1 MRVMP
6 ARAYIM
12 NALVKEKRARKET
25 QKINNKN
32 STIMK
37 FNVSS
42 SKLFSQLQAVSR
54 VIANKNALPILD
66 DVLFDLKGQQL
77 TLTASDG
84 ETTIRTSIEVEGAE
98 GGGKVASAAKLLL
111 ETLREFSEQPLQF
124 TIDEQNFAVNMV
136 SQNGTY
142 SFVGVNGNEY
152 PEMPTVEAEARA
164 ISLPSHVLQSAI
176 EKTIFC
182 TADDDLRPVMNGIFF
197 DLATDHVTMVA
208 TDAHRLVR
216 YMNHSVKADAEAGFI
231 LPKKPAS
238 LLKNVLGK
246 EDNDVRVAFG
256 QKNTRFE
263 FGQTVIVCRQ
273 IEGRFPNYNAVIPQS
288 NQNIVTVDRQ
298 TMLNACKRVA
308 VFANNGT
315 ALLRLALSEN
325 QIKISAQDIDF
336 STSAEETIACDY
348 NGTPMAIGFKAPFL
362 IDILGSIASADVQLK
377 LADPARAGLILPV
390 ENEENEDVL
399 MLLMP
404 MLLND

>member
-1 MRVMP
+1 
-6 ARAYIM
+6 
-12 NALVKEKRARKET
+12 
-25 QKINNKN
+25 
-32 STIMK
+32 MK
-37 FNVSS
+37 FTISS

-54 VIANKNALPILD
+54 VINNKNSLPILD
-66 DVLFDLKGQQL
+66 DVLFDLVGNELK
-77 TLTASDG
+77 LTASDG
-84 ETTIRTSIEVEGAE
+84 ETTIRTSTEVDGVEGS
-98 GGGKVASAAKLLL
+98 GKVASAAKLLL
-111 ETLREFSEQPLQF
+111 ETLKEFSEQPLAF
-124 TIDEQNFAVNMV
+124 TIDENNFAVSMV

-152 PEMPTVEAEARA
+152 PEMPGAEMGARELA
-164 ISLPSHVLQSAI
+164 IPANVLQSAI
-176 EKTIFC
+176 EKTIFA

-197 DLATDHVTMVA
+197 DIAEDKVTMVA

-216 YMNHSVKADAEAGFI
+216 YSNTGVKPGVAASFI

-238 LLKNVLGK
+238 LLKNLLAK
-246 EDNDVRVAFG
+246 EENEVKVTFG
-256 QKNTRFE
+256 AKNARFE
-263 FGQTVIVCRQ
+263 FGSTIIVCRQ

-298 TMLNACKRVA
+298 TIINACKRVA

-315 ALLRLALSEN
+315 AQLRLTLTEN
-325 QIKISAQDIDF
+325 SIKISAQDIDF
-336 STSAEETIACDY
+336 STSAEETITCDY

-362 IDILGSIASADVQLK
+362 IDLLGSITSADVLLK
-377 LADPARAGLILPV
+377 LADPARAGLLLPA

>member
-1 MRVMP
+1 
-6 ARAYIM
+6 
-12 NALVKEKRARKET
+12 
-25 QKINNKN
+25 
-32 STIMK
+32 MK

-54 VIANKNALPILD
+54 VINNKNALPILD
-66 DVLFDLKGQQL
+66 DVLFDLSGNLL

-84 ETTIRTSIEVEGAE
+84 ETTIRTSIEVENVEGA
-98 GGGKVASAAKLLL
+98 GKVASAAKLLL
-111 ETLREFSEQPLQF
+111 ETLKEFSEQPLAF
-124 TIDEQNFAVNMV
+124 TIDENNFAVSMV

-152 PEMPTVEAEARA
+152 PEMPGAEADARTIA
-164 ISLPSHVLQSAI
+164 MPANALQSAI

-197 DLATDHVTMVA
+197 DIAEDKATMVA

-216 YMNHSVKADAEAGFI
+216 YTNTGVKAGAAASFI

-238 LLKNVLGK
+238 LLKNLLAK
-246 EDNDVRVAFG
+246 EDEEVKVTFG
-256 QKNTRFE
+256 QKNARFE
-263 FGQTVIVCRQ
+263 FGSTIIVCRQ
-273 IEGRFPNYNAVIPQS
+273 IEGRFPNYNAVIPQA

-298 TMLNACKRVA
+298 TIINACKRVA

-315 ALLRLALSEN
+315 AQLRLALSEN

-336 STSAEETIACDY
+336 STSAEETIGCSY
-348 NGTPMAIGFKAPFL
+348 NGMPMAIGFKAPFL
-362 IDILGSIASADVQLK
+362 IDLLSSIESADVQLK
-377 LADPARAGLILPV
+377 LADPARAGLILPA
-390 ENEENEDVL
+390 ENAANEDVL

>member
-1 MRVMP
+1 
-6 ARAYIM
+6 
-12 NALVKEKRARKET
+12 
-25 QKINNKN
+25 
-32 STIMK
+32 MK
-37 FNVSS
+37 FTISS

-54 VIANKNALPILD
+54 VINNKNSLPILD
-66 DVLFDLKGQQL
+66 DVLFDLVGNELK
-77 TLTASDG
+77 LTASDG
-84 ETTIRTSIEVEGAE
+84 ETTIRTSIEVDGVEGS
-98 GGGKVASAAKLLL
+98 GKVASAAKLLL
-111 ETLREFSEQPLQF
+111 ETLKEFSEQPLAF
-124 TIDEQNFAVNMV
+124 TIDENNFAVSMV

-152 PEMPTVEAEARA
+152 PEMPGAEMGARELA
-164 ISLPSHVLQSAI
+164 IPANVLQSAI
-176 EKTIFC
+176 EKTIFA

-197 DLATDHVTMVA
+197 DIAEDKVTMVA

-216 YMNHSVKADAEAGFI
+216 YSNTGVKPGVVASFI

-238 LLKNVLGK
+238 LLKNLLAK
-246 EDNDVRVAFG
+246 EENEVKVTFG
-256 QKNTRFE
+256 AKNARFE
-263 FGQTVIVCRQ
+263 FGSTIIVCRQ

-298 TMLNACKRVA
+298 TIINACKRVA

-315 ALLRLALSEN
+315 AQLRLTLTEN
-325 QIKISAQDIDF
+325 SIKISAQDIDF
-336 STSAEETIACDY
+336 STSAEETITCDY

-362 IDILGSIASADVQLK
+362 IDLLGSITSTDVLLK
-377 LADPARAGLILPV
+377 LADPARAGLLLPA

>member
-1 MRVMP
+1 MHTFMQAQTEQ
-6 ARAYIM
+6 ARPERH
-12 NALVKEKRARKET
+12 LERRT
-25 QKINNKN
+25 QITKKYTN
-32 STIMK
+32 MK
-37 FNVSS
+37 FTISS

-54 VIANKNALPILD
+54 VINSKNALPILD
-66 DVLFDLKGQQL
+66 DVLFDLSGNELK
-77 TLTASDG
+77 LTASDG
-84 ETTIRTSIEVEGAE
+84 ETTIRTAVEVENVEGA
-98 GGGKVASAAKLLL
+98 GKVASAAKLLL
-111 ETLREFSEQPLQF
+111 ETLKEFSEQPLSF
-124 TIDEQNFAVNMV
+124 VIDENNFAVNMV

-152 PEMPTVEAEARA
+152 PEMPGAEAEAQTVA
-164 ISLPSHVLQSAI
+164 IPAGVLQGAI

-182 TADDDLRPVMNGIFF
+182 TADDELRPVMNGIFF
-197 DLATDHVTMVA
+197 DIAADKVTMVA

-216 YMNHSVKADAEAGFI
+216 YTNTSVAAGVAASFI

-238 LLKNVLGK
+238 LLKNLLAK
-246 EDNDVRVAFG
+246 AEDEVKVTFG
-256 QKNTRFE
+256 AKNARFE
-263 FGQTVIVCRQ
+263 YGNTIVVCRQ
-273 IEGRFPNYNAVIPQS
+273 IEGRFPNYNAVIPQA

-298 TMLNACKRVA
+298 TIINACKRVA

-315 ALLRLALSEN
+315 AQLRLALSEN

-336 STSAEETIACDY
+336 STSAEETIACSY

-362 IDILGSIASADVQLK
+362 IDLLSSIESADVQLK
-377 LADPARAGLILPV
+377 LADPARAGLILPA

>member
-1 MRVMP
+1 
-6 ARAYIM
+6 
-12 NALVKEKRARKET
+12 
-25 QKINNKN
+25 
-32 STIMK
+32 MK
-37 FNVSS
+37 FTISS

-54 VIANKNALPILD
+54 VINNKNSLPILE
-66 DVLFDLKGQQL
+66 DVLFDLEGNEL
-77 TLTASDG
+77 NLTASDG
-84 ETTIRTSIEVEGAE
+84 ETTIRTAVEVEGVE
-98 GGGKVASAAKLLL
+98 GSGKVASAAKLLL
-111 ETLREFSEQPLQF
+111 ETLKEFSEQPLAF
-124 TIDEQNFAVNMV
+124 TIDENNFAVSMV

-152 PEMPTVEAEARA
+152 PEMPASEAGSRA
-164 ISLPSHVLQSAI
+164 VAIPAGVLQSAI

-197 DLATDHVTMVA
+197 DIAEDKVTMVA

-216 YMNHSVKADAEAGFI
+216 YTNTGVQAGAAASFI

-238 LLKNVLGK
+238 LLKNLLAK
-246 EDNDVRVAFG
+246 AEDDVKVTFG
-256 QKNTRFE
+256 TKNARFE
-263 FGQTVIVCRQ
+263 FGSTIIVCRQ
-273 IEGRFPNYNAVIPQS
+273 IEGRFPNYNAVIQQA

-298 TMLNACKRVA
+298 TIINACKRVA

-315 ALLRLALSEN
+315 AQLRLALSDN

-336 STSAEETIACDY
+336 STSAEETISCDY
-348 NGTPMAIGFKAPFL
+348 AGTPMAIGFKAPFL
-362 IDILGSIASADVQLK
+362 IDLLSAIASTEVQLK
-377 LADPARAGLILPV
+377 LADPARAGLILPS

>member
-1 MRVMP
+1 
-6 ARAYIM
+6 
-12 NALVKEKRARKET
+12 
-25 QKINNKN
+25 
-32 STIMK
+32 MK

-54 VIANKNALPILD
+54 VINNKNALPILD
-66 DVLFDLKGQQL
+66 DVLFDLVGNEL
-77 TLTASDG
+77 RLTASDG
-84 ETTIRTSIEVEGAE
+84 ETTIRTSIEVENVE
-98 GGGKVASAAKLLL
+98 GTGKVASAAKLLL
-111 ETLREFSEQPLQF
+111 ETLKEFSEQPLAF
-124 TIDEQNFAVNMV
+124 TIDENNFAVNMV

-152 PEMPTVEAEARA
+152 PEMPNTEADARQ
-164 ISLPSHVLQSAI
+164 ILLPANVLQNAI

-197 DLATDHVTMVA
+197 DIAEDKVTMVA

-216 YMNHSVKADAEAGFI
+216 YSNTGVQAGTAASFI

-238 LLKNVLGK
+238 LLKNLLAK
-246 EDNDVRVAFG
+246 ADEDVKVTFG
-256 QKNTRFE
+256 TKNARFE
-263 FGQTVIVCRQ
+263 FGSTIVVCRQ
-273 IEGRFPNYNAVIPQS
+273 IEGRFPNYNAVIPQG

-298 TMLNACKRVA
+298 TIINACKRVA

-315 ALLRLALSEN
+315 AQLRLALSEN

-336 STSAEETIACDY
+336 STSAEETISCDY

-362 IDILGSIASADVQLK
+362 IDLLSSIASADVQLK

>member
-1 MRVMP
+1 
-6 ARAYIM
+6 
-12 NALVKEKRARKET
+12 
-25 QKINNKN
+25 
-32 STIMK
+32 MK
-37 FNVSS
+37 FTISS

-54 VIANKNALPILD
+54 VINNKNSLPILD
-66 DVLFDLKGQQL
+66 DVLFDLVGNELK
-77 TLTASDG
+77 LTASDG
-84 ETTIRTSIEVEGAE
+84 ETTIRTSIEVDGVEGS
-98 GGGKVASAAKLLL
+98 GKVTSAAKLLL
-111 ETLREFSEQPLQF
+111 ETLKEFSEQPLAF
-124 TIDEQNFAVNMV
+124 TIDENNFAVSMV

-152 PEMPTVEAEARA
+152 PEMPGAEMGARELA
-164 ISLPSHVLQSAI
+164 IPAKVLQSAI
-176 EKTIFC
+176 EKTIFA

-197 DLATDHVTMVA
+197 DIAEDKVTMVA

-216 YMNHSVKADAEAGFI
+216 YSNTGVKPGVAASFI

-238 LLKNVLGK
+238 LLKNLLAK
-246 EDNDVRVAFG
+246 EENEVKVTFG
-256 QKNTRFE
+256 AKNARFE
-263 FGQTVIVCRQ
+263 FGSTIIVCRQ

-298 TMLNACKRVA
+298 TIINACKRVA

-315 ALLRLALSEN
+315 AQLRLTLTEN
-325 QIKISAQDIDF
+325 SIKISAQDIDF
-336 STSAEETIACDY
+336 STSAEETITCDY

-362 IDILGSIASADVQLK
+362 IDLLGSITSADVLLK
-377 LADPARAGLILPV
+377 LADPARAGLLLPA

>member
-1 MRVMP
+1 
-6 ARAYIM
+6 
-12 NALVKEKRARKET
+12 
-25 QKINNKN
+25 
-32 STIMK
+32 MK
-37 FNVSS
+37 FTISS

-54 VIANKNALPILD
+54 VINNKNSLPILD
-66 DVLFDLKGQQL
+66 DVLFDLVGNELK
-77 TLTASDG
+77 LTASAG
-84 ETTIRTSIEVEGAE
+84 ETTIRTSIEVDGVEGS
-98 GGGKVASAAKLLL
+98 GKVASAAKLLL
-111 ETLREFSEQPLQF
+111 ETLKEFSEQPLAF
-124 TIDEQNFAVNMV
+124 TIDENNFAVSMV

-152 PEMPTVEAEARA
+152 PEMPGAEMGARELA
-164 ISLPSHVLQSAI
+164 IPANVLQSAI
-176 EKTIFC
+176 EKTIFA

-197 DLATDHVTMVA
+197 DIAEDKVTMVA

-216 YMNHSVKADAEAGFI
+216 YSNTGVKPGVAASFI

-238 LLKNVLGK
+238 LLKNLLAK
-246 EDNDVRVAFG
+246 EENEVKVTFG
-256 QKNTRFE
+256 AKNARFE
-263 FGQTVIVCRQ
+263 FGSTIIVCRQ

-298 TMLNACKRVA
+298 TIINACKRVA

-315 ALLRLALSEN
+315 AQLRLTLTEN
-325 QIKISAQDIDF
+325 SIKISAQDIDF
-336 STSAEETIACDY
+336 STSAEETITCDY

-362 IDILGSIASADVQLK
+362 IDLLGSITSADVLLK
-377 LADPARAGLILPV
+377 LADPARAGLLLPA

>member
-1 MRVMP
+1 
-6 ARAYIM
+6 
-12 NALVKEKRARKET
+12 
-25 QKINNKN
+25 
-32 STIMK
+32 MK
-37 FNVSS
+37 FTISS

-54 VIANKNALPILD
+54 VINNKNSLPILD
-66 DVLFDLKGQQL
+66 DVLFDLVGNELK
-77 TLTASDG
+77 LTASDG
-84 ETTIRTSIEVEGAE
+84 ETTIRTSIEVDGVEGS
-98 GGGKVASAAKLLL
+98 GKVASAAKLLL
-111 ETLREFSEQPLQF
+111 ETLKEFSEQPLAF
-124 TIDEQNFAVNMV
+124 TIDENNFAVSMV

-152 PEMPTVEAEARA
+152 PEMPGAEMGARELA
-164 ISLPSHVLQSAI
+164 IPANVLQSAI
-176 EKTIFC
+176 EKTIFA

-197 DLATDHVTMVA
+197 DIAEDKVTMVA

-216 YMNHSVKADAEAGFI
+216 YSNTGVKPGVAASFI

-238 LLKNVLGK
+238 LLKNLLAK
-246 EDNDVRVAFG
+246 EENEVKVTFG
-256 QKNTRFE
+256 AKNARFD
-263 FGQTVIVCRQ
+263 FGSTIIVCRQ

-298 TMLNACKRVA
+298 TIINACKRVA

-315 ALLRLALSEN
+315 AQLRLTLTEN
-325 QIKISAQDIDF
+325 SIKISAQDIDF
-336 STSAEETIACDY
+336 STSAEETITCDY

-362 IDILGSIASADVQLK
+362 IDLLGSITSADVLLK
-377 LADPARAGLILPV
+377 LADPARAGLLLPA